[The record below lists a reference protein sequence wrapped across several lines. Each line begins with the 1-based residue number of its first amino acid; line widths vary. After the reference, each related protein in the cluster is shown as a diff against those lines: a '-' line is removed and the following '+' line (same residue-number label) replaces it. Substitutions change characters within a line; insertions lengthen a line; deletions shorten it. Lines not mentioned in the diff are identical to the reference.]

1 MDTDPKESPL
11 IESNKDKD
19 KKDDEHKRRETCCIG
34 FYDDLSEEETLSR
47 LSHIAPSV

>member
-19 KKDDEHKRRETCCIG
+19 GKTTGTSAGNRVLLGSVTIYSKKRHYSA
-34 FYDDLSEEETLSR
+34 FY
-47 LSHIAPSV
+47 I